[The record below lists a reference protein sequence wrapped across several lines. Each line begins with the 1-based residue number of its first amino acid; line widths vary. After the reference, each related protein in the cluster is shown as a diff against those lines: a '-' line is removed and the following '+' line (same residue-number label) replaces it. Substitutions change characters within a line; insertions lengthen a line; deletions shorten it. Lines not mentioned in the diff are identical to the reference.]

1 MSDITS
7 VSDAGVLLQ
16 QIDADLKQ
24 AMRDKDEVTKL
35 TLRSV
40 KTALTEARTSGTEHE
55 LSLAEVIAVLQKEA
69 KRRRD
74 TAVAARDRDRHRAAD
89 HHEPVA
95 PRRPGQEF
103 LDGSCAFRLGDCA
116 LVDVPVAHERE
127 VLGQRGDERTAIG
140 SLRDER
146 AGLLEIVRDVGTGRH
161 LDRGHAR
168 TAHLSTT
175 SYCSTP

>member
-1 MSDITS
+1 MSEIAN
-7 VSDAGVLLQ
+7 VADAAALLQ

-74 TAVAARDRDRHRAAD
+74 TAVEFQRVGDQKRADAELAEMKVLDKYLPRQMDEAEIEVVAQRVIAELGATSPKQMGAVMSATMAEVAGKAD
-89 HHEPVA
+89 GKLVNQVV
-95 PRRPGQEF
+95 RR
-103 LDGSCAFRLGDCA
+103 LLGS
-116 LVDVPVAHERE
+116 E
-127 VLGQRGDERTAIG
+127 TK
-140 SLRDER
+140 
-146 AGLLEIVRDVGTGRH
+146 
-161 LDRGHAR
+161 
-168 TAHLSTT
+168 
-175 SYCSTP
+175 